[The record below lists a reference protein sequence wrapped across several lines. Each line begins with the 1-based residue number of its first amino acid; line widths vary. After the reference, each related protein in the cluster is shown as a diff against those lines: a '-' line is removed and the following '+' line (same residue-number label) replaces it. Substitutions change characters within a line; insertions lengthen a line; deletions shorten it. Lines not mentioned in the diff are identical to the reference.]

1 MAFPRKP
8 VGALF
13 GIDIDSNKLH
23 DIESETPPSP
33 VKRAKML
40 AQFRD
45 SVKSKWHAMDNVS
58 MTVRADDVYR
68 IYSTGQDPATLFKKA
83 ISYMDSV
90 RAISQEQETSVDEE
104 VENMMMHAIS
114 GSNRIENAGLNLD
127 ITIHLCRKILRG
139 EDVGEITER
148 TPEYLDKLAE
158 IYRMDSNLKQQ
169 SLQHVLRGRQEIVQ
183 HVKAFQ
189 HLIHHFAVDKEDMT
203 EELIKKT
210 HAILCKGVPVIHRQG
225 PETPSQDYAGKYRK
239 VVVGAGNSNFVVPQH
254 VPSQMAKLCADLKQE
269 IIKAEADKSIDPF
282 SLASKYSLEFVQI
295 HPFLDGNGRMCRMI
309 LNVILFRFTGIFV
322 AIGESE
328 SDREEYMSIK
338 RRSSETMQGHG
349 EYATFV
355 LNKGMKSFRKIKQ
368 KLHGKRAQN
377 CGQAAQTLEG

>member
-13 GIDIDSNKLH
+13 GIDIDSNKLQN
-23 DIESETPPSP
+23 IESGTPPSP
-33 VKRAKML
+33 VKRAKMF
-40 AQFRD
+40 AQFRN
-45 SVKSKWHAMDNVS
+45 SVKSKWHAMDDVS
-58 MTVRADDVYR
+58 MTVCADNIYR
-68 IYSTGQDPATLFKKA
+68 TYATGQDPATLFKKA
-83 ISYMDSV
+83 ITYMDSA
-90 RAISQEQETSVDEE
+90 RAISREQETLLDQE
-104 VENMMMHAIS
+104 VEDMMMHAIF

-158 IYRMDSNLKQQ
+158 LYRMDPPLKKQ

-203 EELIKKT
+203 EELIKET
-210 HAILCKGVPVIHRQG
+210 HAILCKGIPVIHRQG
-225 PETPSQDYAGKYRK
+225 PETPSQDYAGKYRT

-254 VPSQMAKLCADLKQE
+254 VPSQMAELCADLKQE
-269 IIKAEADKSIDPF
+269 IVKAETDKSIDPF

-309 LNVILFRFTGIFV
+309 LNVILFRFMGIFV
-322 AIGESE
+322 AIGERE
-328 SDREEYMSIK
+328 TDREEYMSIK
-338 RRSSETMQGHG
+338 KRSSETMEGHG

-355 LNKGMKSFRKIKQ
+355 LDKGMRSFRKLKQ
-368 KLHGKRAQN
+368 KLHGKR
-377 CGQAAQTLEG
+377 G